1 LCRIVETSGVGS
13 KVLCPVVVVGGWEFS
28 SSVAGPPTGEP
39 MSVGV
44 CVGVCDDALGVNA
57 SFSSSVKGKRSSGF
71 NSDLGDTIAI
81 GDLAGS
87 GDIDFDAEITS
98 NSSEK
103 RRKILQLKIKMH
115 GIKYLITYT

>member
-1 LCRIVETSGVGS
+1 
-13 KVLCPVVVVGGWEFS
+13 
-28 SSVAGPPTGEP
+28 

-44 CVGVCDDALGVNA
+44 CVGVSDDALGVNA

-81 GDLAGS
+81 GDLAARAGS

-103 RRKILQLKIKMH
+103 WKK
-115 GIKYLITYT
+115 